1 VRFRNR
7 SGRISWQ
14 SVKMFV
20 LTANGQSAIRVAN
33 WSGKLRK
40 GGKQTSAWT
49 FVDKLREVLER
60 VVGLG
65 CGQFIGRAETLS
77 GRVAVGEAQS
87 FHTIQWR
94 STAAAFPMAGSGNPL
109 LDRLDSLLDDGY
121 LEVAI
126 DKQYQ
131 GAARIET
138 MAS

>member
-87 FHTIQWR
+87 FHHYSMALHR
-94 STAAAFPMAGSGNPL
+94 GFPDGSSGNPW